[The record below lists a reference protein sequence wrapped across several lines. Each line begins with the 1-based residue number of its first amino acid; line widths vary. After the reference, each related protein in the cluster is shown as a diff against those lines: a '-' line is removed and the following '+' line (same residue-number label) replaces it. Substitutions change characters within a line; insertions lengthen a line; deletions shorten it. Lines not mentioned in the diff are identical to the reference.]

1 MTTTSDIISTY
12 PKSSEIAEDIVSL
25 GNDLGVNP
33 MFVADLIYF
42 ESKFDPAAKNLAGSG
57 ATGLIQFMPS
67 QAKALGTTTEELAK
81 MTSKEQMKYVKK
93 YFSADNLGAGNLK
106 KLRDNPTRQ
115 NLNMAV
121 FYPKGIGQD
130 PSTELPPEYQ
140 AQNPGIKTL
149 GDYTT
154 KQMEQL
160 SEVDPGGTFP
170 EPISPGMEEDRTP
183 ALPPSL
189 RDSMQPVSSEDITGG
204 AAEDRLDAQMAEAMG
219 SVPVETDP
227 SRYRPVPEEKLTEG
241 EPLNS
246 RELLETPIQQEVG
259 PAYTEE
265 ELAREAYV
273 DPESARRQQAF
284 EEGTGAFAPES
295 TGDQTIGDML
305 RSFFG
310 TSEESDTYEGPTG
323 EADPANF
330 AEGGPVE
337 KELEVTEDDLPD
349 PPPGATPEEVADD
362 IPAYLSTGEYVLPAN
377 VVRYY
382 GLAKIKDLHQNALF
396 ELQQMEDLG
405 MIQNVD
411 HNGEEEDDDDEMTF
425 IQEPKTLL
433 VIESSKGLMHPM
445 HFNEGGNPNEPGEG
459 EPASPNQAS
468 PSPPGPADA
477 AQSMADVEF
486 GVATEQSRAQAQ
498 ADIAAADLE
507 KESTKE
513 ALGLFGI
520 EDIVEGVVKGFTRA
534 SLLEAAHEFGKAAK
548 AKAQEAGIDFS
559 TGTDD
564 DFSGFGKGT
573 EIGGDAG
580 SRGGGGDDPNIS
592 MADLTP
598 ETPRITT
605 SVRRFVPGVGIV
617 DTAPKRGIMRAA
629 NGGMAFLPDV
639 GLRAS
644 QEALSEAGS
653 GSTEPLSFDKF
664 TADVFGLGQVPNVD
678 TLGAEKAVEEFTAN
692 KYKEYET
699 QPPLSGQDLKKRNT
713 LAREVTPSRVNTGDD
728 SAEASKEYAKDKEL
742 RRILINRGV
751 DASDFAQVIN
761 DFSQG
766 KRQILPESSPLANE
780 QLIAELGALGNS
792 RRISREGVDAKD
804 IPEGAT
810 NRDVLKGIFAPQISS
825 VERYDSRNRKLT
837 DKETL
842 MQTILTSDKL
852 GEKHGYNLDDPAD
865 PSTLNK
871 IVNFANT
878 GAFSPEYTPKSKGL
892 MSASPTSQPSEGTFV
907 PGVGLV

>member
-1 MTTTSDIISTY
+1 MTTTSDIISKY
-12 PKSSEIAEDIVSL
+12 QKSSEIAEDIVSL
-25 GNDLGVNP
+25 GNDLGVDP

-57 ATGLIQFMPS
+57 ATGLIQFMPPR
-67 QAKALGTTTEELAK
+67 AKALGTTTEELAK
-81 MTSKEQMKYVKK
+81 MTAKEQMKYVKK

-130 PSTELPPEYQ
+130 PSTELPQEYQ
-140 AQNPGIKTL
+140 SQNPGIKTL
-149 GDYTT
+149 ADYTT

-160 SEVDPGGTFP
+160 SEVDPGGRFP

-189 RDSMQPVSSEDITGG
+189 RDNMQPVPSEDITGS
-204 AAEDRLDAQMAEAMG
+204 AAEDSLDAQMAEAMG
-219 SVPVETDP
+219 SIPVETDP
-227 SRYRPVPEEKLTEG
+227 SRYRTVPEEKLTEG
-241 EPLNS
+241 ESLNS
-246 RELLETPIQQEVG
+246 RELLETPTQQEVG
-259 PAYTEE
+259 PAYTPE

-273 DPESARRQQAF
+273 DPESPRRKQAF

-310 TSEESDTYEGPTG
+310 TSEEADTYEGPTG

-382 GLAKIKDLHQNALF
+382 GLARIKDLHQNALF

-433 VIESSKGLMHPM
+433 VIESSKGLMRPM

-468 PSPPGPADA
+468 PSPPSEADA

-486 GVATEQSRAQAQ
+486 DVATEKSRAQAE

-507 KESTKE
+507 KESTKD

-520 EDIVEGVVKGFTRA
+520 EDIAEDFVKAFTRV
-534 SLLEAAHEFGKAAK
+534 SVLEKMDEFGRALQGKARA
-548 AKAQEAGIDFS
+548 AGISYD
-559 TGTDD
+559 TPVDEETDVG
-564 DFSGFGKGT
+564 FSGFGKGT
-573 EIGGDAG
+573 DIGGDDG

-605 SVRRFVPGVGIV
+605 SVRRFIPGVGII

-629 NGGMAFLPDV
+629 NGGMAYIPGV
-639 GLRAS
+639 GLLGTGQKNRSDESDLFSFKDFVLS
-644 QEALSEAGS
+644 QS
-653 GSTEPLSFDKF
+653 GT
-664 TADVFGLGQVPNVD
+664 FGNMFIDAPEGYSPDEIKKWEEKTGQRY
-678 TLGAEKAVEEFTAN
+678 N
-692 KYKEYET
+692 KNPILTGKSLNQRKT
-699 QPPLSGQDLKKRNT
+699 F
-713 LAREVTPSRVNTGDD
+713 AREVTPFGMQVDG
-728 SAEASKEYAKDKEL
+728 SAESNKIIAKDKEL
-742 RRILINRGV
+742 YEILSQYGEPGELLKNYYEGSNVIDPSGSPSKNESLKAKLDTLASTRRI
-751 DASDFAQVIN
+751 
-761 DFSQG
+761 
-766 KRQILPESSPLANE
+766 KRKGISS
-780 QLIAELGALGNS
+780 S
-792 RRISREGVDAKD
+792 D

-810 NRDVLKGIFAPQISS
+810 NLDIISSLYAPQVSLSESS
-825 VERYDSRNRKLT
+825 GPENTFYPDNL
-837 DKETL
+837 
-842 MQTILTSDKL
+842 TILNDPERFKRQYGSDL
-852 GEKHGYNLDDPAD
+852 TGPAD
-865 PSTLNK
+865 VDVVNKFIGPSPS
-871 IVNFANT
+871 V
-878 GAFSPEYTPKSKGL
+878 SSPKSNEGI
-892 MSASPTSQPSEGTFV
+892 MSASPKGNFI

>member
-1 MTTTSDIISTY
+1 MTTASDIISKY
-12 PKSSEIAEDIVSL
+12 QKSSEIAEDIVSL
-25 GNDLGVNP
+25 GNDLGVDP

-57 ATGLIQFMPS
+57 ATGLIQFMPPR
-67 QAKALGTTTEELAK
+67 AKALGTTTEELAK
-81 MTSKEQMKYVKK
+81 MTAKEQMKYVKK

-130 PSTELPPEYQ
+130 PSTELPREYQ
-140 AQNPGIKTL
+140 AQNRGIKTL

-160 SEVDPGGTFP
+160 SEVDPGGRFP

-189 RDSMQPVSSEDITGG
+189 RDNMQPVPSEDITGS
-204 AAEDRLDAQMAEAMG
+204 AAEDSLDAQMAEAMG
-219 SVPVETDP
+219 SIPLETDP

-241 EPLNS
+241 ESLNS
-246 RELLETPIQQEVG
+246 RELLESPTQQEVG
-259 PAYTEE
+259 PAYTPE
-265 ELAREAYV
+265 ELDREAYV
-273 DPESARRQQAF
+273 DPDSPRRQQAF

-411 HNGEEEDDDDEMTF
+411 HNGEEEDDDDEMSF
-425 IQEPKTLL
+425 IQEPETL
-433 VIESSKGLMHPM
+433 VVMESSKGLMHPM
-445 HFNEGGNPNEPGEG
+445 HFSEGGGPQGMDDPDEDDNDTG
-459 EPASPNQAS
+459 ASQADADQAS
-468 PSPPGPADA
+468 DPAA
-477 AQSMADVEF
+477 AER
-486 GVATEQSRAQAQ
+486 SRAAEQAA

-507 KESTKE
+507 KAVTESSIVDKVGE
-513 ALGLFGI
+513 ALALSIVRGI
-520 EDIVEGVVKGFTRA
+520 PTILDK
-534 SLLEAAHEFGKAAK
+534 AHEFGKETQKQARAK
-548 AKAQEAGIDFS
+548 DISFDTPVDEE
-559 TGTDD
+559 TDVGY
-564 DFSGFGKGT
+564 SGFGKG
-573 EIGGDAG
+573 EDIGGDDG
-580 SRGGGGDDPNIS
+580 SRGGGGDGPNIS

-598 ETPRITT
+598 ETPKITT
-605 SVRRFVPGVGIV
+605 SVRRYIPGVGLV

-629 NGGMAFLPDV
+629 NGGMAYVPGV
-639 GLRAS
+639 GLLGTA
-644 QEALSEAGS
+644 QEALVEAGS

-678 TLGAEKAVEEFTAN
+678 TLGAEKALEEFTAN

-699 QPPLSGQDLKKRNT
+699 QPPLSGQDLKNRNT
-713 LAREVTPSRVNTGDD
+713 LAREVTPSRVTAGDQ

-742 RRILINRGV
+742 RRILSNRGV
-751 DASDFAQVIN
+751 DASDFAQVIS

-766 KRQILPESSPLANE
+766 KRQILSSSSPLENE

-810 NRDVLKGIFAPQISS
+810 NRDALKGIFAPQISS
-825 VERYDSRNRKLT
+825 MEKYDSRNRGITK
-837 DKETL
+837 KESL
-842 MQTILTSDKL
+842 IQNILTSDKL
-852 GEKHGYNLDDPAD
+852 GEEYEYNLDDPAD

-878 GAFSPEYTPKSKGL
+878 STFSPEYTPKSKGL
-892 MSASPTSQPSEGTFV
+892 MSASPTSQPPEGKFI

>member
-219 SVPVETDP
+219 SIPVETDP

-246 RELLETPIQQEVG
+246 RELLETPTQREVG

-310 TSEESDTYEGPTG
+310 TSEEADTYEGPTG

-411 HNGEEEDDDDEMTF
+411 HNGEKEDDDDEMDF
-425 IQEPKTLL
+425 IQEPETLV

-445 HFNEGGNPNEPGEG
+445 HFSEGGNVNEPGEA
-459 EPASPNQAS
+459 EPASSAESGQSQGDADQAS
-468 PSPPGPADA
+468 DPAE
-477 AQSMADVEF
+477 V
-486 GVATEQSRAQAQ
+486 GTAQAEEQ
-498 ADIAAADLE
+498 VAADIGIADLE
-507 KESTKE
+507 KAVTEASIVDKVGE
-513 ALGLFGI
+513 ALALSIVRGIPTILDDAHKFGI
-520 EDIVEGVVKGFTRA
+520 
-534 SLLEAAHEFGKAAK
+534 AAQKQARDR
-548 AKAQEAGIDFS
+548 GIAFD
-559 TGTDD
+559 TPVDEETDVG
-564 DFSGFGKGT
+564 FSGFGKGT
-573 EIGGDAG
+573 DIGGDAG
-580 SRGGGGDDPNIS
+580 SRGTGGDDLGTFK
-592 MADLTP
+592 AALTSEAP
-598 ETPRITT
+598 EITT
-605 SVRRFVPGVGIV
+605 SVRQFVSGVGVV

-629 NGGMAFLPDV
+629 EGGMAYVPGV

-644 QEALSEAGS
+644 QEALAEAGS

-878 GAFSPEYTPKSKGL
+878 GAFSPEYAPKSKGL